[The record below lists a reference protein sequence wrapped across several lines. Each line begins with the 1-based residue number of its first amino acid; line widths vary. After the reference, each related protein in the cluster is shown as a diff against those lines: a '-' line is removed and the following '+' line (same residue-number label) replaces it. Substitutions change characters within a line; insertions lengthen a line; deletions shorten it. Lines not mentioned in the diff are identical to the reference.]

1 MKVDMNVMFQLMIMA
16 TFLTSLYVF
25 FYYST
30 CFSCR
35 KIKFKVF
42 SKLEKGNNSFFRKL
56 TVKDYTSYE
65 KLNIWWYCS
74 QF

>member
-1 MKVDMNVMFQLMIMA
+1 MKVDVNFMFQLMIMV

-25 FYYST
+25 FYCCASVKY
-30 CFSCR
+30 R

-42 SKLEKGNNSFFRKL
+42 SKLEKGNSSFFRKL